1 MAKRKRHTE
10 ELKREAVRLMV
21 GTWALG
27 HLGTGS
33 GARAARRV
41 PAGVVSWNTDDQGQD
56 GIDRS
61 GKRTLSE

>member
-27 HLGTGS
+27 HLGTWAQALG
-33 GARAARRV
+33 
-41 PAGVVSWNTDDQGQD
+41 PALRDEFLLG
-56 GIDRS
+56 
-61 GKRTLSE
+61 